1 MRSRFGAGIPDFDL
15 GHFKVVLTSE
25 PPQVEML
32 RKVNT

>member
-25 PPQVEML
+25 PPKW
-32 RKVNT
+32 RC